1 MEYLLFKGLL
11 FITQYSHFNQ
21 MISFCSYIKGGK
33 SGMMIHKAINFVGGS
48 DINNS
53 IITRIYNK
61 SNFSKETLAI
71 GYYSI
76 NITLR
81 VSKIFIE

>member
-1 MEYLLFKGLL
+1 MEYLLFKGCSSLRSIL
-11 FITQYSHFNQ
+11 ILIKWYRSAA
-21 MISFCSYIKGGK
+21 ISKGRK
-33 SGMMIHKAINFVGGS
+33 SGMMIHKAIIFVGGS

-61 SNFSKETLAI
+61 SNFSKETRAI

-76 NITLR
+76 DITLR